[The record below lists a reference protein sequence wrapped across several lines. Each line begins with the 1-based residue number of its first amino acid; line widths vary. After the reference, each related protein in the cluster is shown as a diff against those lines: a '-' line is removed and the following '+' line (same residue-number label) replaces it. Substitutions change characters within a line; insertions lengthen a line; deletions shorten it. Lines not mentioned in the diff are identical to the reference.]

1 MSLEIPRSFSSGIP
15 RVLVPPFPRMAKRIL
30 VTGSLAYDLLLNYDG
45 SFTQS
50 LRPDSLE
57 SLSVSFFCSHFARHR
72 GGTGVNVA
80 WNLKLLKRDA
90 LLVAAVGYDGDEY
103 LDILKKRSIATEHV
117 ERIDDAVTATAVI
130 GSDSSERQIAFFH
143 PGADARSTW
152 PDLKEEREDI
162 AYAIV
167 GARDPHQ
174 MMRAVEWCFEQKIPV
189 LFDPGQQ
196 TIAFGPD
203 ELKRLFKMSTV
214 VIVNDYEWKT
224 LCRTLKCD
232 EESVLRYVPTLVAT
246 HGGEGFTVY
255 SKKGVRGVRAC
266 ASKGVVNPTGA
277 GDAFRAGV
285 LTGLS
290 AGWELLDACKLGAA
304 MGSFNV
310 EYEGTLLD
318 SLDVPAVFAR
328 AKEAYGEAL
337 PELR

>member
-1 MSLEIPRSFSSGIP
+1 
-15 RVLVPPFPRMAKRIL
+15 MAKRIL

-45 SFTQS
+45 SFAQS

-57 SLSVSFFCSHFARHR
+57 SLSVSFFCPHFARHH

-80 WNLKLLKRDA
+80 WNLKLLGSDA

-103 LDILKKRSIATEHV
+103 VDILKKRGITTTHI
-117 ERIDDAVTATAVI
+117 ERIEDAVTATAVI
-130 GSDSSERQIAFFH
+130 GSDSSEHQIAFFH
-143 PGADARSTW
+143 PGADARSQW
-152 PDLKEEREDI
+152 PDLQKEQKEI

-214 VIVNDYEWKT
+214 VIVNDFEWRTLCKT
-224 LCRTLKCD
+224 LRCD
-232 EESVLRYVPTLVAT
+232 EETVLKYVPTLVAT
-246 HGGEGFTVY
+246 HGDQGFTVY
-255 SKKGVRGVRAC
+255 SKKGVKGVRAC
-266 ASKGVVNPTGA
+266 TPKVVVNPTGA

-285 LTGLS
+285 LAGLS

-318 SLDVPAVFAR
+318 SLDVSALFAR
-328 AKEAYGEAL
+328 AKETYGEAL
-337 PELR
+337 PELKY